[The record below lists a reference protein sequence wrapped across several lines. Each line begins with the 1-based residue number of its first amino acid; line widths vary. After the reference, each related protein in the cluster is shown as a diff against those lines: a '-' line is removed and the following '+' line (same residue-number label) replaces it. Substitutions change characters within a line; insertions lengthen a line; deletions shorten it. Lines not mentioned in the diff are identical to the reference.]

1 MRNAWSDRIM
11 ATDRLFEIPE
21 GESVTVKL
29 INPVNFGPSHLKRF
43 MTPQVPGLET
53 FARNP
58 AFSFV
63 IEHSSGRKLVFD
75 LGIRKD
81 WQNYAPK
88 IADYIPTTR
97 YDIEVTQNVA
107 EILEEHGIQPEEI
120 EAVIWRCAPYSK
132 GYPSRADMDTV
143 TGTGTT
149 SATPRPF
156 PQPQT

>member
-1 MRNAWSDRIM
+1 M
-11 ATDRLFEIPE
+11 ANDRLFEIPN
-21 GESVTVKL
+21 GESVSVRL

-63 IEHSSGRKLVFD
+63 IEHPSGRKLVFD

-88 IADYIPTTR
+88 IADYIPTTG
-97 YDIEVTQNVA
+97 YNIEVTQNVA
-107 EILEEHGIQPEEI
+107 EILEEHGIQPENI
-120 EAVIWRCAPYSK
+120 EAVIWRYAPQSQVYL
-132 GYPSRADMDTV
+132 SRAYMDIV

-149 SATPRPF
+149 SAIPRPF